1 MAKKSDKAEIDRRI
15 HTVVKL
21 LSSAKTTSYVCQY
34 ASDEWG
40 VDRRTAE
47 RYLAKA
53 REIIR
58 ADYSVERSDFL
69 GTRLALL
76 DEIIEAS
83 IRCKQHSNAVGAARS
98 PVPFNNDFGVQIE
111 CDNRFAGS
119 EAADAV
125 IRVGQCWCSG
135 FATQTDGRRCSPP
148 RYPYEEIQRF
158 GGMHPDCDQ
167 VTKRILC
174 IHHYPSTKLRR
185 HRSVYWQ
192 QQHHVNGF

>member
-69 GTRLALL
+69 GSLLALL
-76 DEIIEAS
+76 ALLNEIIEAS
-83 IRCKQHSNAVGAARS
+83 IRCKQYSNAVRALKLQAQLTRLL
-98 PVPFNNDFGVQIE
+98 E
-111 CDNRFAGS
+111 GS
-119 EAADAV
+119 
-125 IRVGQCWCSG
+125 
-135 FATQTDGRRCSPP
+135 
-148 RYPYEEIQRF
+148 
-158 GGMHPDCDQ
+158 
-167 VTKRILC
+167 
-174 IHHYPSTKLRR
+174 
-185 HRSVYWQ
+185 
-192 QQHHVNGF
+192 